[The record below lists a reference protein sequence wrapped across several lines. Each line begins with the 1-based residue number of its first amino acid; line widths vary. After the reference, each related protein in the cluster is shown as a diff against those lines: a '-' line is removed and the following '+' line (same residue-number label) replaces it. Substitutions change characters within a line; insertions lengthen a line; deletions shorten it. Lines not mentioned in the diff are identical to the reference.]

1 MLLNLA
7 ISNFWCQM
15 EEIAANPNIKVGQ
28 FTKVFLVIGLLK
40 AVGFIL
46 IFLGNFLAIEP
57 ILKKYSFT
65 ANITNL
71 VLNLFIPLI
80 GSQIAFMFYLLM
92 ILSMM
97 TLVEDRIIFAS
108 RKSTIPG
115 IKNAIKLFGKAQN
128 TFNLPT
134 FIVLS
139 VR

>member
-1 MLLNLA
+1 
-7 ISNFWCQM
+7 M

-71 VLNLFIPLI
+71 VLILFIPLI

-115 IKNAIKLFGKAQN
+115 IKNAIKLFGKSQN